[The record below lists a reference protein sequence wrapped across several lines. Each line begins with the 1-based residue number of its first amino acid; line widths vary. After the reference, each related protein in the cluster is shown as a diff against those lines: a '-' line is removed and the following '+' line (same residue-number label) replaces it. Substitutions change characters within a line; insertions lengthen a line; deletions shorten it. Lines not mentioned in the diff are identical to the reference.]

1 MERLGYSKNYSI
13 TLKIIAYFIWT
24 EQVEV
29 IVIPLTANFYFLKKG
44 YNILEWI
51 SVFIKDVFEISEFL
65 LNYSFTSSKDGW
77 LIDNNC

>member
-1 MERLGYSKNYSI
+1 MERLGNSKNYHI
-13 TLKIIAYFIWT
+13 TLEIIAYFIWT

-29 IVIPLTANFYFLKKG
+29 IGIPLAANFCFLKKG

-51 SVFIKDVFEISEFL
+51 SVFIKDVFEISVFL

-77 LIDNNC
+77 VIDNDC